1 MLEAK
6 QINAADVNLTNL
18 GTVISIFVVFQI
30 AGLNCYGQILQVYI
44 YGAFTSFYNFPAS
57 EFLTQ
62 KSVVWIRGLKELKV

>member
-30 AGLNCYGQILQVYI
+30 AGLNCYDRSCKFMSMGLLPHFTIFQLRNFSHKKVWCGS
-44 YGAFTSFYNFPAS
+44 GA
-57 EFLTQ
+57 
-62 KSVVWIRGLKELKV
+62 